1 MDDKKQ
7 KAVVIEISEDEME
20 YDHKLI
26 IDIKQ
31 KEQTT
36 QVSQQMKEDDE
47 EISIDD
53 IKKMIEIS
61 HEEGRSSSLSCIYR
75 VPSTIRLL
83 NHKAYTPKVVSIGPF
98 HHGNVRL
105 RDMERYK
112 TIMFNTF
119 ARDKDLNSLIELA
132 RKYEPNVR
140 ASYFDS
146 INYNKKDLVKLIL
159 VDSAFIIELFMMKYK
174 GNINEDPKLSQLWLT
189 EAIRKDLLLLENQ
202 LPFFFLKKLY
212 NVAFPCNRRGDL
224 PSFLELTYSYFAF
237 FNKQR
242 LEHNRNIKH
251 FTDLLRL
258 FYLSRTQPRRDA
270 YQGDDSDQLKYSAN
284 ELQEAGVKLRKSTSK
299 CLLDLKFSKSVLE
312 IPQINIDDGTET
324 LFRNI
329 IALEQCLYYD
339 KSYFTDYI
347 FVWDTLV
354 NTNKDVEV
362 LSHEDI
368 IDNWLSDG
376 NEAATLFNGLA
387 KNVSQG
393 KFNSTYAD
401 ICGRL
406 NKFCQDPCH
415 KTMASLRR
423 GYCNTRWQT
432 MASIAAIILLILTI
446 TQTVCSI
453 FQVV

>member
-7 KAVVIEISEDEME
+7 KAVVIEISKDEME

-36 QVSQQMKEDDE
+36 QVSQQMEDNE
-47 EISIDD
+47 EISIED
-53 IKKMIEIS
+53 IKKMMEIT
-61 HEEGRSSSLSCIYR
+61 HEEGPSSSLSCIYR

-83 NHKAYTPKVVSIGPF
+83 NHKAYTPKVVSVGPF

-112 TIMFNTF
+112 TIMFKRF
-119 ARDKDLNSLIELA
+119 AQDKNLDSLIKLA
-132 RKYEPNVR
+132 RESEPKVR

-146 INYNKKDLVKLIL
+146 INYNKKDLAKLIL
-159 VDSAFIIELFMMKYK
+159 VDSAFIIELFMMKHN
-174 GNINEDPKLSQLWLT
+174 GHINADAKLSQLWLRD
-189 EAIRKDLLLLENQ
+189 AIMGDLLLLENQ

-212 NVAFPCNRRGDL
+212 NIAFPYNCRGGL
-224 PSFLELTYSYFAF
+224 PSFLELTYFYFAF
-237 FNKQR
+237 LNQQE

-258 FYLSRTQPRRDA
+258 FYLSRTQPGRDA
-270 YQGDDSDQLKYSAN
+270 YQRDESYRLKYSAN
-284 ELQEAGVKLRKSTSK
+284 ELQEAGVKLEKSTSK

-312 IPQINIDDGTET
+312 IPKIYIDDETET

-347 FVWDTLV
+347 FVWDSLV
-354 NTNKDVEV
+354 NTNKDVEA
-362 LSHEDI
+362 LSHKKI
-368 IDNWLSDG
+368 IDNWLSDA

-387 KNVSQG
+387 KNVSQA
-393 KFNSTYAD
+393 KFNVKYLE
-401 ICGRL
+401 ICRGL
-406 NKFCQDPCH
+406 NEFYENSCH
-415 KTMASLRR
+415 KKRASLRR
-423 GYCNTRWQT
+423 DYCNTTWQT
-432 MASIAAIILLILTI
+432 VASIAGIILLLLTI
-446 TQTVCSI
+446 TQTVFSI
-453 FQVV
+453 LQVV